1 MRQYNT
7 KTNLY
12 DFYRMFDQDI
22 LVSYKGPFD
31 KHILAV
37 IGNYIE
43 VIIKGNPNVSRKIF
57 KIFIELAQN
66 IAFYSSEITKGD
78 KPIGIGTLVVGQYED
93 FYTFST
99 GNVVK
104 KDMLIPMI
112 EKFEIINTL
121 DREDLRAFKRKQRGL
136 PQGEYGGANI
146 GLIQVALT
154 ASAPIEYEVTEV
166 DDHTAFLSLSVKVK
180 S

>member
-7 KTNLY
+7 RTNLY
-12 DFYRMFDQDI
+12 DFYKMFDQDI

-43 VIIKGNPNVSRKIF
+43 VIIKGNPNASRKIF
-57 KIFIELAQN
+57 KVFIELAQN
-66 IAFYSSEITKGD
+66 IAFYSAETTHGT
-78 KPIGIGTLVVGQYED
+78 KPIGVGTLVIGEYENS
-93 FYTFST
+93 YTFST
-99 GNVVK
+99 GNLIK
-104 KDMLIPMI
+104 KDQLIPMI

-121 DREDLRAFKRKQRGL
+121 DRDDLRAFKRKQRSL
-136 PQGEYGGANI
+136 PNSVFGGANI

-154 ASAPIEYEVTEV
+154 ASSEIEYEVTEV
-166 DDHTAFLSLSVKVK
+166 DDTTAFLSLSVKIEK
-180 S
+180 

>member
-43 VIIKGNPNVSRKIF
+43 VIIKGNQNASRKIF

-66 IAFYSSEITKGD
+66 ISFYSAEITHGD
-78 KPIGIGTLVVGQYED
+78 KPIGIGTLVIGEYDEY
-93 FYTFST
+93 YTFST
-99 GNVVK
+99 GNLIK
-104 KDMLIPMI
+104 KDKLIPMI

-121 DREDLRAFKRKQRGL
+121 DREDLRAFKRKQRSL
-136 PQGEYGGANI
+136 PQGQFGGANI

-166 DDHTAFLSLSVKVK
+166 DDHTAFLSLSVRVK
-180 S
+180 K